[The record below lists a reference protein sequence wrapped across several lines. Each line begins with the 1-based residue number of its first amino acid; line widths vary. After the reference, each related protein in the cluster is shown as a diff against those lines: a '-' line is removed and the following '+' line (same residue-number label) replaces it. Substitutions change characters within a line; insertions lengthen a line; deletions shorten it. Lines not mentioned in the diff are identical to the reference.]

1 MIDTLI
7 YLIPIIL
14 IILIVNIILYKKNI
28 NSSYKYLIN
37 GIILITLGL
46 FINNYIETIKSIFN
60 LKYLSVKLYLIILL
74 IINIILLNTIK
85 KN

>member
-46 FINNYIETIKSIFN
+46 FINNYLETIKSIFN
-60 LKYLSVKLYLIILL
+60 LNTDIIKALGF
-74 IINIILLNTIK
+74 K
-85 KN
+85 A

>member
-60 LKYLSVKLYLIILL
+60 LKYLSVFV
-74 IINIILLNTIK
+74 
-85 KN
+85 